1 MATTISPRDLGSGPD
16 RHPRAGQPTAASPAT
31 AAASHPIRL
40 RRPPAS
46 RLMGSDLGILVVG
59 IPLTALVLWLAD
71 GGVDLVTSSFSGAL
85 TGIGQLAGLAAGLA
99 ALGGLA
105 LAARPASVERRY
117 GMDRMLGWHRW
128 TGMIAAFGL
137 LLHAVT
143 LIWAYSLRADRDPLS
158 TVVFLFGEPWF
169 PAAMVGGALMAVVA
183 LTSYRR
189 IRNRMAYETW
199 YYLHILGYAAVAL
212 ALGHVLVAGSDFSDN
227 LLARLWWIALYLA
240 VAMLIVWS
248 RLRPLAL
255 SLLRPLRITEISRP
269 APDSIS
275 VWVGGRSLR
284 KCCGAPGQYFQ
295 VRFGTK
301 DLWWQTHPYSVSA
314 APFVQGL
321 RFSFRNTGD
330 DAAAF
335 ERLSV
340 GTRVWLEGPYGTF
353 TAARAS
359 GSPVLLIAGGS
370 GIAPLRAILEDL
382 HPTQRPEVIV
392 RVSRQHDAWFYEE
405 LRQLV
410 TALHGRLHLVSG
422 SRLTLGGYDPFA
434 AASLR
439 SLVPDLAYRVGFVCG
454 PTAMTRAAMR
464 GLAAAGMPKQNI
476 HTERYDY

>member
-1 MATTISPRDLGSGPD
+1 MATTISHVTN
-16 RHPRAGQPTAASPAT
+16 HPV
-31 AAASHPIRL
+31 RL
-40 RRPPAS
+40 RRPAQS
-46 RLMGSDLGILVVG
+46 RLLRSDVGVVVVG
-59 IPLTALVLWLAD
+59 VPLTALLLWLA
-71 GGVDLVTSSFSGAL
+71 GGGLEFITSSFSGAL

-105 LAARPASVERRY
+105 LAARPASVERKF

-128 TGMIAAFGL
+128 TGMVAAFGL
-137 LLHAVT
+137 LLHAVA
-143 LIWAYSLRADRDPLS
+143 LIWAYSLRASRDPLS

-169 PAAMVGGALMAVVA
+169 PAAMVGGALMALVA
-183 LTSYRR
+183 FTSYRR

-240 VAMLIVWS
+240 VAILIVWS

-255 SLLRPLRITEISRP
+255 SMMRPLRITEISRP

-284 KCCGAPGQYFQ
+284 NCCGAPGQYYQ
-295 VRFGTK
+295 VRFGTR

-321 RFSFRNTGD
+321 RFTFRNTGD

-353 TAARAS
+353 TAAKAS
-359 GSPVLLIAGGS
+359 GAPVLLIAGGS
-370 GIAPLRAILEDL
+370 GVAPLRAILEDL
-382 HPTQRPEVIV
+382 DPTQRPEVIV
-392 RVSRQHDAWFYEE
+392 RVSRRQDAWFYQE
-405 LRQLV
+405 LEQLV
-410 TALHGRLHLVSG
+410 TALHGRLHLVFG
-422 SRLTLGGYDPFA
+422 SRLTLAGYDPFA
-434 AASLR
+434 PASLR
-439 SLVPDLAYRVGFVCG
+439 ALVPDLAHRAGFVSG
-454 PTAMTRAAMR
+454 PTGMTRAAMK
-464 GLAAAGMPKQNI
+464 GLAAAGMPKANI

>member
-1 MATTISPRDLGSGPD
+1 MATTISHVTN
-16 RHPRAGQPTAASPAT
+16 HPV
-31 AAASHPIRL
+31 RL
-40 RRPPAS
+40 RRPAQS
-46 RLMGSDLGILVVG
+46 RLLRSDVGVVVVG
-59 IPLTALVLWLAD
+59 VPLTALLLWLA
-71 GGVDLVTSSFSGAL
+71 GGGLDFITSSFSGAL

-105 LAARPASVERRY
+105 LAARPASVERKF

-128 TGMIAAFGL
+128 TGMVAAFGL
-137 LLHAVT
+137 LLHAVA
-143 LIWAYSLRADRDPLS
+143 LIWAYSLRASRDPLS

-169 PAAMVGGALMAVVA
+169 PAAMVGGALMALVA
-183 LTSYRR
+183 FTSYRR

-240 VAMLIVWS
+240 VATLIVWS

-255 SLLRPLRITEISRP
+255 SMMRPLRITEISRP

-284 KCCGAPGQYFQ
+284 NCCGAPGQYYQ
-295 VRFGTK
+295 VRFGTR

-321 RFSFRNTGD
+321 RFTFRNTGD
-330 DAAAF
+330 DAMAF

-353 TAARAS
+353 TAAKA
-359 GSPVLLIAGGS
+359 GGAPVLLIAGGS
-370 GIAPLRAILEDL
+370 GVAPLRAILEDL

-392 RVSRQHDAWFYEE
+392 RVSR
-405 LRQLV
+405 R
-410 TALHGRLHLVSG
+410 R
-422 SRLTLGGYDPFA
+422 
-434 AASLR
+434 
-439 SLVPDLAYRVGFVCG
+439 
-454 PTAMTRAAMR
+454 
-464 GLAAAGMPKQNI
+464 
-476 HTERYDY
+476 